1 MKKYVISIII
11 FFIIIL
17 LAIGGY
23 FMYSNIM
30 NNKSNDMKSLQEKS
44 LAEIDFLDTSITSM
58 MNGLNNISYNNYRIV
73 SEEINVTNEQQGN
86 SNESQ
91 SAEGS
96 STNEQ
101 SSINSS
107 NVTNNDILLGT
118 NNNVNWD
125 NLKSEIENMYDS
137 WTTIL
142 IDLTTLNVN
151 KENLLKFN
159 STLDQIVKDLDNED
173 KSASLV
179 HIADL
184 YNLLTLYMKDFAA
197 DREETKI
204 YNVKSNILYAY
215 SFVETDEWN
224 NVKTYVGNAKNEF
237 SNILNNQVNNRNNID
252 EINKAYILINELEE
266 DCNTQNKNV
275 FYVNYRNLMQEL
287 ENI

>member
-73 SEEINVTNEQQGN
+73 SEEINVTNEQLGN

-215 SFVETDEWN
+215 SFVETDDWN
-224 NVKTYVGNAKNEF
+224 TVKNYIGNAKNEF
-237 SNILNNQVNNRNNID
+237 SNILNNQVNNKNSID